1 MKVTIDNKI
10 QKMPDFLVVGA
21 AKSGTSSLHYYLAAH
36 PQIFMPKGVK
46 ETLFFFL
53 VNRPTHTDRQ
63 QHPNAVDNL
72 KDYIA
77 LFEEATDEQILG
89 EATPHYLGYAEECI
103 ENIKAQ
109 HPDYERVKIIIVLRN
124 PVEKVI
130 SQYKMLRDRLG
141 IETLS
146 LAEAL
151 TAEEER
157 RNNPKYVSSFNYVQ
171 SSRYAH
177 QVKAYLDDFP
187 LTKVLFYEDLK
198 ENPRQF
204 LVDILDFLEVDSSF
218 VPQNVGQAYNEAAL
232 KPKNKAANFLKKKVY
247 EPILQSSFLKA
258 ILNVFV
264 SEEKL
269 QVMKGR
275 FKQKFEK
282 QFLEKAQTK
291 IEEATIEQLKI
302 IFREDILLLEK
313 YLDKNLK
320 HWL

>member
-1 MKVTIDNKI
+1 M
-10 QKMPDFLVVGA
+10 VVGA
-21 AKSGTSSLHYYLAAH
+21 AKSGTSSLHYYLQAH
-36 PQIFMPKGVK
+36 PQIFMPKAVK

-53 VNRPTHTDRQ
+53 VNRPNHTDRQ

-72 KDYIA
+72 EDYIA

-89 EATPHYLGYAEECI
+89 EATPHYLGYADECI
-103 ENIKAQ
+103 ANIKAQ

-141 IETLS
+141 VETLS
-146 LAEAL
+146 LADAL
-151 TAEEER
+151 AAEEER

-177 QVKAYLDDFP
+177 QVKAYLDSFP
-187 LTKVLFYEDLK
+187 QTKVLFYEELK

-204 LVDILDFLEVDSSF
+204 LVDILDFLGVDSSL
-218 VPQNVGQAYNEAAL
+218 VPQNIGQAYNAAAL
-232 KPKNKAANFLKKKVY
+232 KPKNKFADFLKKKVY
-247 EPILQSSFLKA
+247 QPILNSRFLKG
-258 ILNVFV
+258 ILNIFM

-269 QVMKGR
+269 QSMKMR
-275 FKQKFEK
+275 FKQKFEQ
-282 QFLEKAQTK
+282 QFLQKAETK
-291 IEEATIEQLKI
+291 IEEATIEELKA
-302 IFREDILLLEK
+302 IFRNDILLLEK
-313 YLDKNLK
+313 YLDKDLN